1 MALKGKKKVFAD
13 AVLSGKSNKEAAIA
27 AGLSAKTASQAGSRL
42 VKDKEVA
49 AYLAVKRGEPV
60 AAAHAYVESGF
71 KTAAAPE
78 NWPFGRERPPEP
90 EAPKRLTG
98 EEYLQQVVNDL
109 AQDVKY
115 RLDAAKKLIEYEK
128 GKPAPMGKKEAKA
141 EAAKKVAGS
150 RFSAGRAPLALVKH

>member
-27 AGLSAKTASQAGSRL
+27 AGYSAKTASPAGSRL

-49 AYLAVKRGEPV
+49 AYLKSGREPAVSAP
-60 AAAHAYVESGF
+60 AYVENGF
-71 KTAAAPE
+71 KTEAAPP
-78 NWPFGRERPPEP
+78 NWPFGREKPPEP

-98 EEYLQQVVNDL
+98 EEYLQEVVNDRD
-109 AQDVKY
+109 QDVKF
-115 RLDAAKKLIEYEK
+115 RLEAAKKLIEYEK

-150 RFSAGRAPLALVKH
+150 RFAAGRAPLALVKH